1 MAALA
6 HNQLYSNEPQP
17 PLHWHK
23 TLSEGAAEDD
33 CTLDDNILDSSSF
46 DMAAV
51 EHNQRRE
58 SFASSA
64 SLLSP
69 THQAWTDFSYNPDPA
84 SNYPMSNNHRTGL
97 YPEHAGG
104 QFLHHASPH
113 FANYSSH
120 LAPWQQQSNLG
131 PDATKTAFD
140 TFASDVSTIKPEAPY
155 TGDVDPTQHANSVY
169 GGLPVQMDSEY
180 SQYPASAASPQWSTS
195 SSDAVE
201 KIPRS
206 GQLQSPLFN
215 HNPPHLRRDGVR
227 KKNARFDIPEGRNLQ
242 TIDELI
248 NSTNPNNEDEIKELK
263 QQKRLLRNRQAA
275 YVHRLRP
282 FRWQF
287 RSLTPI

>member
-1 MAALA
+1 MTASA
-6 HNQLYSNEPQP
+6 HKQLYSNEPQP

-23 TLSEGAAEDD
+23 RLADGTEDD
-33 CTLDDNILDSSSF
+33 GTLDDNILDSNSL

-69 THQAWTDFSYNPDPA
+69 TQQTWTDFAYNPDSTP
-84 SNYPMSNNHRTGL
+84 NYPISSHHPTTL
-97 YPEHAGG
+97 FPEHVGG
-104 QFLHHASPH
+104 QFPHHDGPH

-120 LAPWQQQSNLG
+120 MAPWQQPTTLG
-131 PDATKTAFD
+131 PDATMTGFGN
-140 TFASDVSTIKPEAPY
+140 FASEIDTIKPEAPY
-155 TGDVDPTQHANSVY
+155 TSDIDSNQHTNSAY

-206 GQLQSPLFN
+206 GQFHN
-215 HNPPHLRRDGVR
+215 AMFTHNPPHLRRDGVR

-248 NSTNPNNEDEIKELK
+248 NSANPNNEEEIKELK

-275 YVHRLRP
+275 
-282 FRWQF
+282 
-287 RSLTPI
+287 